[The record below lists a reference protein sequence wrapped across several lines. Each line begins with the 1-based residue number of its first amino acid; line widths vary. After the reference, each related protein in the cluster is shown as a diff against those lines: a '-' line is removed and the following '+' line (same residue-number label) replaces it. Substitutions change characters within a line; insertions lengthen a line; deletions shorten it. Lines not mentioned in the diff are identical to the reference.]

1 MEEWHSRPLTEE
13 YPYVYA
19 DGVCLKRSW
28 GGEIQN
34 VAVFLAIGVNKKG
47 YHEILGAAES
57 MKEDHESWKSFFIWL
72 IWLKER
78 GLKGV
83 RLISTL
89 ECSRAFPK
97 FSRKP
102 AISAAQYISTEMYSP
117 SHQEQRCEPS

>member
-1 MEEWHSRPLTEE
+1 MEEWCSRPFTEE

-19 DGVCLKRSW
+19 DGVCLKRSR

-34 VAVFLAIGVNKKG
+34 FAVLLAIGVNKEG
-47 YHEILGAAES
+47 YQEIPGAAES

-72 IWLKER
+72 KER

-83 RLISTL
+83 RLISAL

-102 AISAAQYISTEMYSP
+102 AISAA
-117 SHQEQRCEPS
+117 